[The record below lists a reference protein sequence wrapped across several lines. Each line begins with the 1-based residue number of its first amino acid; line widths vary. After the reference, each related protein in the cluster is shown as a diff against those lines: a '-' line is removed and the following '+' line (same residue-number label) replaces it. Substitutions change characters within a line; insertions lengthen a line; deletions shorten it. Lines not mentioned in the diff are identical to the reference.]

1 MKYPFLFFAA
11 VNGFLVVALGAFGAH
26 ALEDRINVVMFD
38 VYHTAVQYQ
47 MFHTLAF
54 LAVHQLARELPGS
67 FAPITTARLFI
78 AGIALFSGSL
88 YLLAV
93 TSITWLGMITPI
105 GGILLLAG
113 WSQLARACYGKKDA

>member
-1 MKYPFLFFAA
+1 MKYPFLFYAA

-26 ALEDRINVVMFD
+26 ALEDRINVVLLE

-54 LAVHQLARELPGS
+54 LAIHLLAREQPGS
-67 FAPITTARLFI
+67 FKPVLTARLFI
-78 AGIALFSGSL
+78 AGITFFSGS
-88 YLLAV
+88 V
-93 TSITWLGMITPI
+93 TWLGAITPI

-113 WSQLARACYGKKDA
+113 WFQLARACYGSKDA